1 MLNATQTGSKSWF
14 FSNYF
19 SLFTIIWTFVGAAK
33 KQPQKH
39 SRWNSCSTEKSINTN
54 VTPYATIIKH
64 KAKICACIYFVW
76 LIKYAKQ
83 VSFPFSLAIG
93 WAIFGWLFSSL
104 IHTQIKIYTSKRQFF
119 WAMKW
124 NEMRASLVHC
134 FVAHRSI
141 SFPIYWN
148 YVVKQH
154 ETWAFF
160 VETIS

>member
-1 MLNATQTGSKSWF
+1 MLHHMRQ
-14 FSNYF
+14 
-19 SLFTIIWTFVGAAK
+19 LL
-33 KQPQKH
+33 
-39 SRWNSCSTEKSINTN
+39 NT
-54 VTPYATIIKH
+54 

-124 NEMRASLVHC
+124 NARVAGSLFRC
-134 FVAHRSI
+134 SSFNFISNLLKLRCKTTRNMSI
-141 SFPIYWN
+141 FRRDNILM
-148 YVVKQH
+148 VFCV
-154 ETWAFF
+154 FF
-160 VETIS
+160 VPLFWLNDLLCGILRCEHAN